1 MKDLINN
8 GIVQGALAA
17 LVAAFVIWM
26 IRAICIRMDEKKI
39 ITFLQKSAA
48 ETELHFR
55 TTHAI
60 ASATSLPEERVSKIC
75 GRSRRIRRNQ
85 KEKESWILEG

>member
-1 MKDLINN
+1 MSDFIHN

-26 IRAICIRMDEKKI
+26 IRAVCIRMDEKKI
-39 ITFLQKSAA
+39 ITFLQKSAT
-48 ETELHFR
+48 ETELQFR

-60 ASATSLPEERVSKIC
+60 ASATHLPEERVAKIC
-75 GRSRRIRRNQ
+75 GRSKRIRRNQ
-85 KEKESWILEG
+85 KGKESWVLDG